1 MRGLFSEFLFN
12 KFRGIWP
19 FLDMVMRGL
28 CFSKKKIMRKSG
40 FLAQKHGD
48 SEGTFLQKKFLKKFR
63 GKWPFSNLVMRGLF
77 KSERNYE
84 YF

>member
-28 CFSKKKIMRKSG
+28 CFSKKKILKKSG

-48 SEGTFLQKKFLKKFR
+48 SEGTFSP
-63 GKWPFSNLVMRGLF
+63 GSFSEEIPGQMAIF
-77 KSERNYE
+77 KSGNEGT
-84 YF
+84 F